1 MRPTQMQLEKRAKWA
16 MFVIT
21 LIAMVLLRNFGNLV
35 LTVFFGL
42 FIVAFPFWLE
52 KFIRTKAIP
61 YLDSLNR
68 SETKYREDF
77 PTELRVTI
85 WVFVG
90 VIAAAFWTVLV
101 PAIFVL
107 PLWISWVARSW
118 FGFERLGWGHW
129 QWGWMVAFLLQYI
142 INFIAGWFQN
152 EYDSFEDRFEY
163 P

>member
-1 MRPTQMQLEKRAKWA
+1 MRPTQMELEKRLKR
-16 MFVIT
+16 
-21 LIAMVLLRNFGNLV
+21 AMVVIVLVAMVFLRDFGNLM

-42 FIVAFPFWLE
+42 FIVVFPFWLE
-52 KFIRTKAIP
+52 KIVRTKAIP
-61 YLDSLNR
+61 YLDSFNR

-77 PTELRVTI
+77 PTELRITI
-85 WVFVG
+85 WAFTA
-90 VIAAAFWTVLV
+90 VITAAFWSVLI

-107 PLWISWVARSW
+107 PLWISWIARSW
-118 FGFERLGWGHW
+118 FGFERLGWGNW

-142 INFIAGWFQN
+142 VSFIAGWFQN

>member
-1 MRPTQMQLEKRAKWA
+1 MRPTQMELEKRAKWA
-16 MFVIT
+16 MILIT
-21 LIAMVLLRNFGNLV
+21 LVAMILIRNFGNLV
-35 LTVFFGL
+35 LTVFFGV

-77 PTELRVTI
+77 PIDLRITI
-85 WVFVG
+85 WAFVG
-90 VIAAAFWTVLV
+90 VIVAAFWTVLV
-101 PAIFVL
+101 PGVFVL
-107 PLWISWVARSW
+107 PLWISWIARGW

-129 QWGWMVAFLLQYI
+129 QWGWMVAFLFQYLI
-142 INFIAGWFQN
+142 GFVVGWFKN